1 MPIVVTPAIAKT
13 LAGRMEVELD
23 FGNVY
28 TFTERLNMFVVFIQA
43 CQVCNYDPEYGIK
56 QFLNRSKDLVEEDTN
71 DRRNQTACKRTTQ
84 TD

>member
-28 TFTERLNMFVVFIQA
+28 PFTECLNMFVVFIQA
-43 CQVCNYDPEYGIK
+43 CQVCNYDPTYGIK
-56 QFLNRSKDLVEEDTN
+56 QFLDRSKDLVETQPQKEDTN
-71 DRRNQTACKRTTQ
+71 D
-84 TD
+84 

>member
-43 CQVCNYDPEYGIK
+43 CQICNYDPEYGIK
-56 QFLNRSKDLVEEDTN
+56 QFLNREKDLVEPQQREEDT
-71 DRRNQTACKRTTQ
+71 K
-84 TD
+84 

>member
-28 TFTERLNMFVVFIQA
+28 PFTERLNMFVVFIQA
-43 CQVCNYDPEYGIK
+43 CQVCNYGPTYGIK
-56 QFLNRSKDLVEEDTN
+56 QFLDRSKDLVETQPQKEDTN
-71 DRRNQTACKRTTQ
+71 D
-84 TD
+84 

>member
-28 TFTERLNMFVVFIQA
+28 PFTERLNMFVVFIQA

-56 QFLNRSKDLVEEDTN
+56 QFLDRSKDLVEEDTN
-71 DRRNQTACKRTTQ
+71 DRRTQ
-84 TD
+84 TES